1 MAKALKS
8 RSTRKPPEPADSHAV
23 VQEWMENVMPRLQ
36 PIVERVDKLIR
47 KTIPGL
53 RYAVK
58 WKSAYYGLPKHGWII
73 QVVSYDVSVNVVF
86 FGGAKFDTPPPLGEG
101 SRYVKLTSVEE
112 ADTPEMRRWLEQ
124 AATVP
129 GWKG

>member
-1 MAKALKS
+1 
-8 RSTRKPPEPADSHAV
+8 
-23 VQEWMENVMPRLQ
+23 MPRLQ
-36 PIVERVDKLIR
+36 PIVERVDRLIR

-53 RYAVK
+53 QYAVK
-58 WKSAYYGLPKHGWII
+58 WKTAYYGLPKHGWII

-86 FGGAKFDTPPPLGEG
+86 FGGAKFDPPPPLGEG
-101 SRYVKLTSVEE
+101 SRYIKLTSLEE
-112 ADTPEMRRWLEQ
+112 ADTPEMRTWLKQ